1 MSADNFAKMM
11 LGTVASNNTSAS
23 AASAFE
29 QKMRDAAAS
38 YNAMRQVEAELKKDD
53 EKFQVALS
61 GLRRELDTTSRALSS
76 AQSRRV
82 KLQRELEACMHEC
95 KELEAKKLAT
105 TESILAAQAAA
116 AKQREAKLREFG
128 GGSADLL
135 SDGAVPG
142 SADLL
147 SDDAAPGAPAPASA
161 DAIADLLGGDL
172 LDGGAS
178 ASRDLL
184 GGTMAFGPAAERA
197 AAAPPPAAAD
207 EFLGFDTPAPA
218 CCSAFNGAAN
228 PFSAASAYQHA
239 VNASPA
245 GGAVHWG
252 APPGGMGGSTNPFG
266 AAPPGPT
273 SGGARGTGGCFAA
286 AVGTPAA
293 PASAAP
299 APSDPFASLM
309 GGMPTKHK

>member
-82 KLQRELEACMHEC
+82 KLQRELEACTHEC

-135 SDGAVPG
+135 SDGAAPG
-142 SADLL
+142 SAAL
-147 SDDAAPGAPAPASA
+147 
-161 DAIADLLGGDL
+161 
-172 LDGGAS
+172 
-178 ASRDLL
+178 
-184 GGTMAFGPAAERA
+184 
-197 AAAPPPAAAD
+197 
-207 EFLGFDTPAPA
+207 
-218 CCSAFNGAAN
+218 
-228 PFSAASAYQHA
+228 
-239 VNASPA
+239 
-245 GGAVHWG
+245 
-252 APPGGMGGSTNPFG
+252 
-266 AAPPGPT
+266 
-273 SGGARGTGGCFAA
+273 
-286 AVGTPAA
+286 
-293 PASAAP
+293 
-299 APSDPFASLM
+299 
-309 GGMPTKHK
+309 

>member
-1 MSADNFAKMM
+1 M
-11 LGTVASNNTSAS
+11 TTSAS
-23 AASAFE
+23 GGETAQPAPLAPQS
-29 QKMRDAAAS
+29 
-38 YNAMRQVEAELKKDD
+38 
-53 EKFQVALS
+53 
-61 GLRRELDTTSRALSS
+61 LSS
-76 AQSRRV
+76 HDV
-82 KLQRELEACMHEC
+82 
-95 KELEAKKLAT
+95 
-105 TESILAAQAAA
+105 ESEERTAA

-135 SDGAVPG
+135 SDGAAPG

-147 SDDAAPGAPAPASA
+147 SDDAVPGAPAPASA

-184 GGTMAFGPAAERA
+184 GGAMAFGPAAERA
-197 AAAPPPAAAD
+197 AAAPPPGAAD

-245 GGAVHWG
+245 GGAVQWG

-266 AAPPGPT
+266 AAPPGAT
-273 SGGARGTGGCFAA
+273 SSGARGTGGCFAA
-286 AVGTPAA
+286 AVATP
-293 PASAAP
+293 AAP

>member
-1 MSADNFAKMM
+1 MGRPRGGASGQSLGPSA
-11 LGTVASNNTSAS
+11 
-23 AASAFE
+23 
-29 QKMRDAAAS
+29 
-38 YNAMRQVEAELKKDD
+38 
-53 EKFQVALS
+53 
-61 GLRRELDTTSRALSS
+61 S

-82 KLQRELEACMHEC
+82 KLQRELEACTHEV

-147 SDDAAPGAPAPASA
+147 SDDAVPGAPASASA

-184 GGTMAFGPAAERA
+184 GGAMAFLRCRQSSSRAFEAERVCITSELSPISNVA
-197 AAAPPPAAAD
+197 
-207 EFLGFDTPAPA
+207 L
-218 CCSAFNGAAN
+218 S
-228 PFSAASAYQHA
+228 ASASVRASRAFA
-239 VNASPA
+239 VVRHFSIILRAS
-245 GGAVHWG
+245 
-252 APPGGMGGSTNPFG
+252 
-266 AAPPGPT
+266 
-273 SGGARGTGGCFAA
+273 
-286 AVGTPAA
+286 VG
-293 PASAAP
+293 
-299 APSDPFASLM
+299 
-309 GGMPTKHK
+309 